1 MVVFQRPPLPGVAR
15 FLLQAAAAKSEDRD
29 AIATNQ

>member
-1 MVVFQRPPLPGVAR
+1 MVFFERPPQPGVAR
-15 FLLQAAAAKSEDRD
+15 FLLQAAAAKSENRD